1 MIKSQFLRSVVVGGA
16 LVLYATTAYSDGVYS
31 DGAGNNGYRGPQAGV
46 GNDAGHTHPPPF
58 EQTMPSIDAGGGE
71 SLNVQTNNQE
81 NSGPEFPSQSED
93 GGNSEQDAGSSGD

>member
-16 LVLYATTAYSDGVYS
+16 LVLYATTAYSDG
-31 DGAGNNGYRGPQAGV
+31 AGNNGYRGPQPGV

-58 EQTMPSIDAGGGE
+58 DQTIPSVDAGGGE
-71 SLNVQTNNQE
+71 SPNVQTNNQE
-81 NSGPEFPSQSED
+81 DSGPEFPSQGED